1 MRLAISALVV
11 LALFGLAAC
20 DQKQESTVV
29 KTTSAAGDTTTY
41 SVKSANGSAQVN
53 IGPGATANMPSYLP
67 LYPGAAVQTS
77 VNGTGASGT
86 GGTVIFKTSA
96 SAADVIA
103 FYKQKTTAAGM
114 AETMSMTSG
123 AMVTFGAGKQ
133 GTKEAVQVVAT
144 TGSDGT
150 SVQLVWS
157 QS

>member
-1 MRLAISALVV
+1 MRIAISAFVG
-11 LALFGLAAC
+11 LALFGLTAC
-20 DQKQESTVV
+20 DQKHEASVV
-29 KTTSAAGDTTTY
+29 KTTSATGETTTY
-41 SVKSANGSAQVN
+41 SVKGTNGSEEVN
-53 IGPGATANMPSYLP
+53 IGPGATTKLPDYLP

-77 VNGTGASGT
+77 VNGSGASGT

-103 FYKQKTTAAGM
+103 FYKQKTSAAGM

-144 TGSDGT
+144 TGTDGT